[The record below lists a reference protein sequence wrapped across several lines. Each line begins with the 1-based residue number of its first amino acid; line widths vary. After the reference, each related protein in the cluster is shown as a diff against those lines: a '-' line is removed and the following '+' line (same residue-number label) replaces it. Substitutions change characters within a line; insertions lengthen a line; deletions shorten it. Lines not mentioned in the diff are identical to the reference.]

1 MSSNISWAKNMSSY
15 SRQQDVKKHS
25 KSTTTHKE
33 KEIVTKSKEELLAMI
48 DKVTAEFEKK
58 YRQEPTPEVGN
69 CLVNLNSI
77 KLD

>member
-15 SRQQDVKKHS
+15 TGKESIKKKS
-25 KSTTTHKE
+25 KPGVTTHKE
-33 KEIVTKSKEELLAMI
+33 VITKSKEELLAMI
-48 DKVTAEFEKK
+48 DEVTTEFERK
-58 YRQEPTPEVGN
+58 YQQEPTVEIGN